1 MRARCIGRVSG
12 PGWCRMDSKTFFKDG
27 DGDAGEPLAVRP
39 RQAAAKLGISEST
52 LDRLRKAGRIPFVK
66 LDGAILYRVASLDQF
81 LLQSEQRVTQDTA

>member
-1 MRARCIGRVSG
+1 
-12 PGWCRMDSKTFFKDG
+12 MDSKTFYKDG
-27 DGDAGEPLAVRP
+27 DDDAGEPLAVRP

-81 LLQSEQRVTQDTA
+81 LVEAEQRITQDTA

>member
-1 MRARCIGRVSG
+1 
-12 PGWCRMDSKTFFKDG
+12 MDSKSFYRD
-27 DGDAGEPLAVRP
+27 DDAGEPLALRA

-81 LLQSEQRVTQDTA
+81 LLDSEQRVTQDTA

>member
-1 MRARCIGRVSG
+1 
-12 PGWCRMDSKTFFKDG
+12 MDSKTFYRDSH
-27 DGDAGEPLAVRP
+27 DDAGEPLAVRP

-81 LLQSEQRVTQDTA
+81 LVEAEQRVMQDTA